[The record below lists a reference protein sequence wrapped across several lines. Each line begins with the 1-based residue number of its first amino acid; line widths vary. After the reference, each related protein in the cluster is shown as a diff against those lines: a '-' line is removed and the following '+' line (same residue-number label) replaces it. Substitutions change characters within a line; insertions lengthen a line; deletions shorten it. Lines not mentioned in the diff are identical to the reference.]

1 MKKKMNN
8 KGFSL
13 VELIIVI
20 AIMAVLV
27 AVLAPQY
34 IKFVE
39 KSREST
45 DLDNVQ
51 AVKTAIEAYVADKQ
65 VAPTKKFTV
74 TFDMTNKVISIGL
87 PDSLTLAGTLAEYG
101 VAANPALKSEAWNA
115 AAQWEYTDYKWTVK
129 TAASATYLKS
139 DGSEV

>member
-51 AVKTAIEAYVADKQ
+51 AIKVAVEACVADKQ
-65 VAPTKKFTV
+65 LGTGDTFTITLTPGSSKIVVTVPAGASLASYGVDIANLPLKSKEWTGDLTWTYTNYQWGPAPT
-74 TFDMTNKVISIGL
+74 G
-87 PDSLTLAGTLAEYG
+87 
-101 VAANPALKSEAWNA
+101 
-115 AAQWEYTDYKWTVK
+115 Q
-129 TAASATYLKS
+129 ATYLKC
-139 DGSEV
+139 DGTEVP

>member
-51 AVKTAIEAYVADKQ
+51 AIKVAVEACVADKQ
-65 VAPTKKFTV
+65 LGTGDTFVIQFNTGTMKIDVTV
-74 TFDMTNKVISIGL
+74 PGTA
-87 PDSLTLAGTLAEYG
+87 SLASYG
-101 VAANPALKSEAWNA
+101 VDVSNLPLKSKEW
-115 AAQWEYTDYKWTVK
+115 TGTCKWTYSNYQWDNSQA
-129 TAASATYLKS
+129 TGQATYLKC
-139 DGSEV
+139 DGTEVP